1 MLLKEFLI
9 HENKQKTKRV
19 RSCRRHLRNTVW
31 WQTVSSEYSDE
42 RFDQTFRVSRVTFN
56 FLLPKIEHDITKK
69 ETAETPIS
77 ASKGLVVCLYKLAR
91 GDYYHTISEMTG
103 TGESTVIRI
112 VDEVYQV
119 IVENMWHESLEKHS
133 PKSKEEFLV
142 KMQEMESEW
151 QFEYAFS
158 AIDGS

>member
-1 MLLKEFLI
+1 MIQQKKKQQKLLLVQVNVLQCAFTNLLGEI
-9 HENKQKTKRV
+9 T
-19 RSCRRHLRNTVW
+19 STV
-31 WQTVSSEYSDE
+31 
-42 RFDQTFRVSRVTFN
+42 
-56 FLLPKIEHDITKK
+56 
-69 ETAETPIS
+69 
-77 ASKGLVVCLYKLAR
+77 
-91 GDYYHTISEMTG
+91 SEMTG

-119 IVENMWHESLEKHS
+119 IVENMWHESLEKHF
-133 PKSKEEFLV
+133 PKSKKEFLV